1 MDGNGKLQGLL
12 CKGAGFRDCVSKRG
26 RLGDFCCGWRD
37 FAVRRRETKSL
48 RLLPAAKP
56 TSLYKGGLGWLA
68 SAGSEALPCGG
79 NGRLRGPLVKGAGFR
94 DCASKRGRLGD
105 FCCGWNGFTVRR
117 WDRNPS
123 GFCLR
128 QNPPP
133 FTREAWVV
141 SQRRWRSFAVWQFG
155 SLFSPSE
162 NICRAARKKPP
173 CKCYFLK
180 NFRYFAGFTS
190 SARPKRRLREANH
203 AMALSS
209 SAGSNSGQSVSVK

>member
-1 MDGNGKLQGLL
+1 MAGTGKLQGLL

-94 DCASKRGRLGD
+94 DCASKCGRLGD
-105 FCCGWNGFTVRR
+105 FCCGWRDFTMRR
-117 WDRNPS
+117 WEKES
-123 GFCLR
+123 LR
-128 QNPPP
+128 LLPAAKP
-133 FTREAWVV
+133 T
-141 SQRRWRSFAVWQFG
+141 
-155 SLFSPSE
+155 SLYKGGLGWLA
-162 NICRAARKKPP
+162 NAGGKALP
-173 CKCYFLK
+173 CGGGNGRLQGPLVKG
-180 NFRYFAGFTS
+180 AGFRDCAS
-190 SARPKRRLREANH
+190 IRGRLGDSLLRVDAVH
-203 AMALSS
+203 YCSKASLTAISIAS
-209 SAGSNSGQSVSVK
+209 QTPRKF